1 MLIKCGLLQ
10 GCCHG
15 ARFTATPF
23 SCCPRARHISI
34 STGQQSATRKRSA
47 SAQEVFL
54 STICCREIEARHC
67 WPVENLQ
74 VHHPRHQQTKFSQC
88 VPHAHDRT
96 VVTDTSHMS
105 NDCHRLCAPRKSITS
120 AGTNVR
126 GVVSKMP
133 RLMCRLLGTVL
144 SLERMCGMLPLPL
157 LISRQKHIK
166 SFTSFFFLFRGLPQD
181 DALNSHL
188 PFQLAPVTVWASN
201 FVMKKT
207 TRNQAVPTFLSSC

>member
-1 MLIKCGLLQ
+1 MLLKCGLLQ

-34 STGQQSATRKRSA
+34 SAGQQSATRKRSA

-74 VHHPRHQQTKFSQC
+74 VHHPYHQQTKFSQC

-96 VVTDTSHMS
+96 VVTDTSHLS
-105 NDCHRLCAPRKSITS
+105 NDFHRLCTPRKSITS

-126 GVVSKMP
+126 GVVSIMP
-133 RLMCRLLGTVL
+133 RLMCRPSWDGPLTREDVRNAAFATLDITTETHQVFHVLLFLV
-144 SLERMCGMLPLPL
+144 
-157 LISRQKHIK
+157 SRSTKRRC
-166 SFTSFFFLFRGLPQD
+166 TE
-181 DALNSHL
+181 
-188 PFQLAPVTVWASN
+188 LASPI
-201 FVMKKT
+201 
-207 TRNQAVPTFLSSC
+207 

>member
-1 MLIKCGLLQ
+1 MLQ
-10 GCCHG
+10 GALH
-15 ARFTATPF
+15 AYQVRPSPRVLPRSTLH
-23 SCCPRARHISI
+23 SHSLLVLSRARHISI

-74 VHHPRHQQTKFSQC
+74 VHHPYHQQTKFSQC

-105 NDCHRLCAPRKSITS
+105 NDFHRLCAPRKSITS

-126 GVVSKMP
+126 GVVSIMP

-144 SLERMCGMLPLPL
+144 SLERMCGMLLLPL

-166 SFTSFFFLFRGLPQD
+166 SFTSFFFLFRDLPQD
-181 DALNSHL
+181 DALNSHSHFNL
-188 PFQLAPVTVWASN
+188 
-201 FVMKKT
+201 
-207 TRNQAVPTFLSSC
+207 RLSLSGHQIS